1 MLLINNKYNNINRI
15 GRKLSKSIM
24 LCHIKTNDIENKTN
38 RNIDAS

>member
-24 LCHIKTNDIENKTN
+24 LFKIKTNDIENKTN
-38 RNIDAS
+38 Q